1 MYDFKHQIHENQRF
15 NTYEVYIEKNKETS
29 NSYTTLRNT
38 LFFIVITL
46 AIFITGAISL
56 KSYQGYKQLNNSIES
71 KKLLI
76 KEEPPI
82 NTKQT
87 IGLSH
92 SEFTKAITNSI
103 VQNLQSKQG
112 SKKIDND
119 ELKRIIK
126 KVVNK
131 IQEEPNTTK
140 YTQQQRKTDV
150 L

>member
-1 MYDFKHQIHENQRF
+1 MYNFKHQIHKNHRF
-15 NTYEVYIEKNKETS
+15 NTYELYIEKTEGTS
-29 NSYTTLRNT
+29 NSYKTLRNA
-38 LFFIVITL
+38 LFFTLLIL

-56 KSYQGYKQLNNSIES
+56 KNYQEYKQQNISIER
-71 KKLLI
+71 KNLLI
-76 KEEPPI
+76 REEVPI
-82 NTKQT
+82 NTNQT
-87 IGLSH
+87 IKLSH
-92 SEFTKAITNSI
+92 SEFSKAITNS
-103 VQNLQSKQG
+103 VVHNLQSKHG

-131 IQEEPNTTK
+131 LQEEPETTK